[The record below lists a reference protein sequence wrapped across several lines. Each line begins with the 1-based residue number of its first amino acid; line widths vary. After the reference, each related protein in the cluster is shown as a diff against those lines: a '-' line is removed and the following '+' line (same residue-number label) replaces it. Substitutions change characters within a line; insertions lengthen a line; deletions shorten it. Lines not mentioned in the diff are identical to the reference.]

1 VNAQAIRRAATPGVS
16 AQRIRHAASDR
27 ATADIALHQAV
38 AQAYGTLT
46 IAEIM
51 EAAGVT
57 RPTVYAILRR
67 AGVTLKGQTK

>member
-1 VNAQAIRRAATPGVS
+1 MNTRSAIEQAAT
-16 AQRIRHAASDR
+16 QRTQSDV
-27 ATADIALHQAV
+27 DLHQAV
-38 AQAYGTLT
+38 AEAYGTLT

-67 AGVTLKGQTK
+67 AGVTLKGAQK

>member
-1 VNAQAIRRAATPGVS
+1 MNPRSAIEQAAT
-16 AQRIRHAASDR
+16 QRTQSDV
-27 ATADIALHQAV
+27 DLHQAV
-38 AQAYGTLT
+38 AEAYGTLT

-67 AGVTLKGQTK
+67 AGVTLKGAQK